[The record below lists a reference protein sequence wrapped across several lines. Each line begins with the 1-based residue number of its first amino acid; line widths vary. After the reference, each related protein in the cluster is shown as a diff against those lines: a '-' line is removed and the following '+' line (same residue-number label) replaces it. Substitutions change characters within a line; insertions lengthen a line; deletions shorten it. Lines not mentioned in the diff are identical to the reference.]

1 MLIAVAA
8 LVSCQGRSASSG
20 GRRSDGH
27 DTLSFAGI
35 EPRDSVDS
43 ILLTP
48 RVVTGPTVV
57 VFWLPAADT
66 IPAPDQA
73 SALDDMTY
81 YTDRV
86 AETLARHDIKLVP
99 TNADTV
105 YVALPGGQRRP
116 ILLSGLDYPFG
127 YLLITPGET
136 ERVLA
141 GVYADDE
148 LLDELAA
155 YFDFPADTTAVKP
168 RITT

>member
-1 MLIAVAA
+1 MLIAVAT
-8 LVSCQGRSASSG
+8 LVSCQGRSASVN
-20 GRRSDGH
+20 RRADG
-27 DTLSFAGI
+27 DTLSLAGI
-35 EPRDSVDS
+35 QPRDSADS
-43 ILLTP
+43 VLLAP

-66 IPAPDQA
+66 ISAPDQA

-86 AETLARHDIKLVP
+86 AETLTRHQIRLVP
-99 TNADTV
+99 TNAETV
-105 YVALPGGQRRP
+105 YVALPNGSRQS

-127 YLLITPGET
+127 YLLISPGEP

-141 GVYADDE
+141 GVYSDEE
-148 LLDELAA
+148 LLDELEA
-155 YFDFPADTTAVKP
+155 YFDFTADDSASTKP